1 MDPETDNIFNIT
13 GMEEEWTTA
22 NEGEET
28 RSDKSK
34 GRSLETLAQT
44 LIERFQKDFENFEVK
59 KLIQDE
65 EGDPQRIY
73 ALLIKYSQ

>member
-1 MDPETDNIFNIT
+1 M
-13 GMEEEWTTA
+13 
-22 NEGEET
+22 
-28 RSDKSK
+28 
-34 GRSLETLAQT
+34 ETLAQT